1 MSNDD
6 AKNNNS
12 KLNSSQIEI
21 DDTTVMKPI
30 KSNSTSKLKQK
41 QKWFIKIFILLFN
54 NKLIFRRTRGAY
66 IQLQH
71 ANYGP
76 KATLKQLS
84 EDKLLWV
91 KFLKFHWEQLYS
103 YNYVR

>member
-12 KLNSSQIEI
+12 KLKSSQIEI

-41 QKWFIKIFILLFN
+41 QK
-54 NKLIFRRTRGAY
+54 
-66 IQLQH
+66 
-71 ANYGP
+71 
-76 KATLKQLS
+76 
-84 EDKLLWV
+84 
-91 KFLKFHWEQLYS
+91 
-103 YNYVR
+103 